1 MARLESQIKAGYY
14 KTPVEIVEL
23 ICSFVQVERP
33 GTRIIDPC
41 CGTGEALAK
50 IAHGLQLQVKTYG
63 IEMDKKRAAQARQS
77 LTKVVN
83 SDLFR
88 VRTKAGAYSLLF
100 LNPPYDNSDD
110 EAKRLEHK
118 FLVETNKYLG
128 ADGVLV
134 YIIPQTRLTKK
145 TARYLAGWYRQF
157 SVYRFPGKS
166 YDAFHQI
173 VLFAVKKPKSFP
185 DDTEYARLTAIP
197 ETILQELHAKEDP
210 VYTIPGNTIDDKA
223 FYLRSLDLD
232 MEEVQKEVDDHGA
245 WGIAKQMMC
254 PSFMGDVR
262 SKVLMPLRRGHLA
275 TLMAAGLCDGLLE
288 KNGKRLLIKGVAK
301 KEQVVTEEHSGDT
314 VIEKATDIIKI
325 GIKALDLTSGE
336 VLNIE

>member
-23 ICSFVQVERP
+23 ICSFVRAETS

-41 CGTGEALAK
+41 CGTGEALNI
-50 IAHGLQLQVKTYG
+50 IANRLHAKTYG
-63 IEMDKKRAAQARQS
+63 IEMDKTRAAQARQR

-100 LNPPYDNSDD
+100 LNSPYDDSGD

-118 FLVETNKYLG
+118 FLVETTRYLR

-134 YIIPQTRLTKK
+134 CLIPQNRLSKK
-145 TARYLAGWYRQF
+145 TARYLASWYRQF
-157 SVYRFPGKS
+157 DIYRFPGKS

-173 VLFAVKKPKSFP
+173 VLFAVKKPKSFL
-185 DDTEYARLTAIP
+185 DENAYARLAAVQ

-232 MEEVQKEVDDHGA
+232 MGEIQKEVDDHGA
-245 WGIAKQMMC
+245 WDVAKQMMY
-254 PSFMGDVR
+254 PSFMGDAR

-275 TLMAAGLCDGLLE
+275 ILMAAGLCDGVLE
-288 KNGKRLLIKGVAK
+288 KNGRRLLIKGVAK

-314 VIEKATDIIKI
+314 VIEKTTDIIKI
-325 GIKALDLTSGE
+325 GIKALNLDSGE

>member
-1 MARLESQIKAGYY
+1 MARLASQIKAGYF

-23 ICSFVQVERP
+23 ICSLVQTETS

-41 CGTGEALAK
+41 CGTGEAANI
-50 IAHGLQLQVKTYG
+50 IANRLQARTYG
-63 IEMDKKRAAQARQS
+63 IEMDKRRAAQAGQR
-77 LTKVVN
+77 LTKVVT

-100 LNPPYDNSDD
+100 LNPPYDESGD

-118 FLVETNKYLG
+118 FLVETTRYLR

-134 YIIPQTRLTKK
+134 YLIPQKQLSKK
-145 TARYLAGWYRQF
+145 TARYLSGWYRQF
-157 SVYRFPGKS
+157 DIYRFPGKS
-166 YDAFHQI
+166 YDAFQQI
-173 VLFAVKKPKSFP
+173 VLFAVKKPKSFL
-185 DDTEYARLTAIP
+185 DENAYARLAAVP
-197 ETILQELHAKEDP
+197 ETVLKELYAKEDP

-232 MEEVQKEVDDHGA
+232 IEEVQKEVDDHGA
-245 WGIAKQMMC
+245 WGIAKQMMY

-301 KEQVVTEEHSGDT
+301 KEQVVTEEYSGDT
-314 VIEKATDIIKI
+314 VIEKTTDIIKI
-325 GIKALDLTSGE
+325 GIKALDLISGE
-336 VLNIE
+336 ILNIE